1 MNEFSYVTDVIL
13 NGYLDIVV
21 RQSGRKKLSP
31 NSKDCRREKSTWN
44 EIQNKT
50 QVWKKTADQQLI
62 MLQGS

>member
-13 NGYLDIVV
+13 NGYLDSVV

-44 EIQNKT
+44 EIQDKT
-50 QVWKKTADQQLI
+50 RCGKRQQTD
-62 MLQGS
+62 S

>member
-1 MNEFSYVTDVIL
+1 MNEFSYVTDVLL

-50 QVWKKTADQQLI
+50 QVWKKTADRQLI

>member
-50 QVWKKTADQQLI
+50 QMWKKTADRQLI

>member
-50 QVWKKTADQQLI
+50 QVWKKTADRQLI